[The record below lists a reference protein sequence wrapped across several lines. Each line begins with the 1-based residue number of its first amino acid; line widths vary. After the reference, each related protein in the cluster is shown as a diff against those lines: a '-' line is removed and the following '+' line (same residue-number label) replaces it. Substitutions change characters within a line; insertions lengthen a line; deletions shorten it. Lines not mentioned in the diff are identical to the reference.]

1 MVIVIAVTVGRWL
14 KGTHEHGNR
23 GYLQVSHIFLITDLP
38 RSVFLLHRTDSL
50 NRRWTQWLQQW
61 LAFLKYDLAVFFHF
75 WLLEEKDRFIT
86 ETHIEQ
92 QQKQPTEIWAG
103 QVKHI
108 LNGPWFQVGSA
119 AGGLSLPGSWDPT
132 KFPHSL
138 QVENKNSVFS
148 CWIIFL
154 QLDRWFQTTFWKW
167 RWTAFLS

>member
-14 KGTHEHGNR
+14 KGTDEHGNR
-23 GYLQVSHIFLITDLP
+23 GYLQVSHTFLITDLA

-50 NRRWTQWLQQW
+50 NWRWTQWLQW
-61 LAFLKYDLAVFFHF
+61 LKFLKSDLAVFSIF
-75 WLLEEKDRFIT
+75 WFLEEKDRVIT
-86 ETHIEQ
+86 ETHIKQ

-103 QVKHI
+103 HVQHI
-108 LNGPWFQVGSA
+108 LNGPFSKVRNA
-119 AGGLSLPGSWDPT
+119 AEGISLPGSFPT

-154 QLDRWFQTTFWKW
+154 QLDMWFQTT
-167 RWTAFLS
+167 